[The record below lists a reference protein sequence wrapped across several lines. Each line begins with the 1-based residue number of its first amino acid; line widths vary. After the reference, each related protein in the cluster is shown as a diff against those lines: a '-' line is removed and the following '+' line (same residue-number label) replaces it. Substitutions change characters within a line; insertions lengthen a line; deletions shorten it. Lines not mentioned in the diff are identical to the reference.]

1 VVDGT
6 TVLAERSFKVDVSLD
21 FNDNAAKIIIYL
33 VRQILKHGPIEK
45 QHFMRPLLVIGVDTG
60 RETYIKLQSK
70 ETSSSTNKVRAI
82 ILVSDGSLVTANLD
96 KYC

>member
-33 VRQILKHGPIEK
+33 VRQILKHRSIEK
-45 QHFMRPLLVIGVDTG
+45 QHFMRPLLV
-60 RETYIKLQSK
+60 
-70 ETSSSTNKVRAI
+70 
-82 ILVSDGSLVTANLD
+82 
-96 KYC
+96 

>member
-45 QHFMRPLLVIGVDTG
+45 QHFMRPLLV
-60 RETYIKLQSK
+60 
-70 ETSSSTNKVRAI
+70 
-82 ILVSDGSLVTANLD
+82 
-96 KYC
+96 